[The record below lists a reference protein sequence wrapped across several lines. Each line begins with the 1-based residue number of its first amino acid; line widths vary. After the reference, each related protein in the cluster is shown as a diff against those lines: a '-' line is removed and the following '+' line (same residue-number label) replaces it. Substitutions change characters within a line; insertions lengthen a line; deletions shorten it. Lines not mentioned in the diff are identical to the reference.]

1 MDITSETRTFNQLM
15 PISGNDC
22 YYIPLYQRQYSWREE
37 NIRQLFDDIQEENES
52 YYVGN
57 LLVIPHDSNNANS
70 ANADSAS
77 YDVIDGQQRLT
88 TLSLFLLAIWQ
99 RLGAIRKAS
108 DDSDNDVTLPSR
120 DIEMIGT
127 IRSDIKRRLIDEDTG
142 EPRLRLLQSDDA
154 IYRQHLEILND
165 RHPSIDKR
173 KMFSKRYKYILDD
186 LLTQDELQDVAGIK
200 KFYDKLEKITILRI
214 HVPNLADAFNVFSS
228 MNSKGLPL
236 TLVDLLKA
244 EFIANAE
251 RYISASQTDT
261 TNTWCKLSGIF
272 SKDGEPDT
280 TLTTQFLLNNWDAME
295 STENKAITKG
305 SALDSY
311 RTRIAQM
318 YKDRKDYLATLVDR
332 AESFAQILGLDG
344 HTHPDAE
351 VAARCRALGEL
362 ESTQAYPLLLEL
374 FWDKQLEV
382 DDQLPAIL
390 DYLIAFYVRRNITL
404 VPKASNIRARM
415 IRLAHLIRRGTWK
428 GEQILPIIK
437 NGTDEAEGLNDIA
450 ASDQQLRD
458 ALCTDGI
465 YDKNAKTTRFV
476 LIDLERKLPGK
487 SFFSKGTPD
496 SLDKYDGKHPIWSI
510 EHILPE
516 GTLPEIWRED
526 ISPDYPSHA
535 DELQQQYVHLIGN
548 LTLTPYNSEWSQR
561 PFPEKVSYVDKG
573 TQQVAGLSMPL
584 KINTALVDAEHGETL
599 KTKKRWTVDDI
610 TRRSAWFADQ
620 ILKIYALQ

>member
-1 MDITSETRTFNQLM
+1 MDITSETRTFDQLM
-15 PISGNDC
+15 PISGNDR
-22 YYIPLYQRQYSWREE
+22 YYIPLYQRQYSWHEE
-37 NIRQLFDDIQEENES
+37 NIRQLFEDIREENES

-57 LLVIPHDSNNANS
+57 LLVIPHEADNS
-70 ANADSAS
+70 AGANSAS

-99 RLGAIRKAS
+99 RLAAIREAS
-108 DDSDNDVTLPSR
+108 DNPEIDFSLSSQ
-120 DIEMIGT
+120 DIEEIGT
-127 IRSDIKRRLIDEDTG
+127 IRSDIKRRLTVPNTD
-142 EPRLRLLQSDDA
+142 EPRLHLLQADDA
-154 IYRQHLEILND
+154 IYRQHLAILND
-165 RHPSIDKR
+165 EHPAIDRR
-173 KMFSKRYKYILDD
+173 KTFSKRYKYILDT
-186 LLTQDELQDVAGIK
+186 LLSQDELQTVDGIK
-200 KFYDKLEKITILRI
+200 KFYDKLESITILRI

-244 EFIANAE
+244 EFISNAE
-251 RYISASQTDT
+251 RYLSASQTDT
-261 TNTWCKLSGIF
+261 TDTWRRLSAIF

-295 STENKAITKG
+295 SKENKAITKG

-311 RTRIAQM
+311 RKCITEK
-318 YKDRKDYLATLVDR
+318 YKQGEDYLATLVGR
-332 AESFAQILGLDG
+332 AESFAQILGLAG
-344 HTHPDAE
+344 YTHPNKD
-351 VAARCRALGEL
+351 VATRCRSLGEL

-374 FWDKQLEV
+374 FSDKQLEV
-382 DDQLPAIL
+382 EDQLPAIL

-415 IRLAHLIRRGTWK
+415 IRLAHLLRHHKWTGD
-428 GEQILPIIK
+428 EILPIIK
-437 NGTDEAEGLNDIA
+437 NGTDEAEGLSTIA
-450 ASDQQLRD
+450 ASDQQLHD

-487 SFFSKGTPD
+487 SYFGKGTPD
-496 SLDKYDGKHPIWSI
+496 SLDKYNGKRPIWSI

-516 GTLPEIWRED
+516 GPLPDVWRED
-526 ISPDYPSHA
+526 ISPDDPTHA

-561 PFPEKVSYVDKG
+561 PFTDKVSYVDKG
-573 TQQVAGLSMPL
+573 TQQIAGLSMPL
-584 KINTALVDAEHGETL
+584 KINAALADTANGEEL
-599 KTKKRWTVDDI
+599 NDKKRWTVDDI
-610 TRRSAWFADQ
+610 TRRSAWFANQ
-620 ILKIYALQ
+620 ILKVYTLK